1 MQIHGG
7 NIRDVSRKYTIK
19 ENKII
24 DFSSNINPLGF
35 PKAIH
40 AIIPKELSK
49 IVSYPDSQSTQL
61 KEAIAKKLGL
71 DEKTILVG
79 NGSTELIYLI
89 PRVFKPKRALIPVP
103 TFNEYEKSLLSVNC
117 ELRYLHLKAKE
128 KFRLNIDETVS
139 SLRKGEILY
148 VCNPNNPT
156 GVLLSNNEVRTLVAK
171 AEKKGVMVVVD
182 EAFMDFSENNSVI
195 DEVRIRDN
203 LIVIRSLTKFFA
215 IPGLRL
221 GYLVASQKLVQE
233 MSVFKEPWSVN
244 ILAQKAGEACFNDD
258 SFALRTKRFIAKERT
273 YLISELGKIK
283 GLKVYDSSTNYLLLK
298 IVRQGLSSGRLYEG
312 LARQG
317 LLIRDCRSFKG
328 LGNSYIRVAVK
339 RRKENTL
346 LVKHLKNIVGK

>member
-19 ENKII
+19 ESNII

-40 AIIPKELSK
+40 TIIPKELNK

-61 KEAIAKKLGL
+61 KETIAKKLGL

-89 PRVFKPKRALIPVP
+89 PRVLKPKHALIPLP
-103 TFNEYEKSLLSVNC
+103 TFIEYGKSLLSVNC
-117 ELRYLHLKAKE
+117 ELRYLHLNAKQ
-128 KFRLNIDETVS
+128 KFRLNIEETVP
-139 SLRKGEILY
+139 SLKKGEILY

-156 GVLLSNNEVRTLVAK
+156 GLLLSGNEVSSLVAK
-171 AEKKGVMVVVD
+171 AEKKGVMVIVD
-182 EAFMDFSENNSVI
+182 EAFMDFCEDNSAI
-195 DEVRIRDN
+195 DQVKKREN

-221 GYLVASQKLVQE
+221 GYLVANQKLVHK
-233 MSVFKEPWSVN
+233 MSLFKEPWSVN
-244 ILAQKAGEACFNDD
+244 ILAQKAGEACFNDE

-283 GLKVYDSSTNYLLLK
+283 GLKVYDSSTNYILLK
-298 IVRQGLSSGRLYEG
+298 IVRPGLSSGRLYDS

-328 LGNSYIRVAVK
+328 LGNNYIRVAVK

-346 LVKHLKNIVGK
+346 LITHLKNIVGK

>member
-7 NIRDVSRKYTIK
+7 NIRDVCRKYTIK

-40 AIIPKELSK
+40 RIIPKELNK
-49 IVSYPDSQSTQL
+49 IVCYPDSQSALL
-61 KEAIAKKLGL
+61 KGKISKKLGL
-71 DEKTILVG
+71 DEKNILVG

-103 TFNEYEKSLLSVNC
+103 TFIEYEKSLLSVNC
-117 ELRYLHLKAKE
+117 ELRYLHLKAE
-128 KFRLNIDETVS
+128 QKFKLNIEETVS
-139 SLRKGEILY
+139 SLKKGEILY

-156 GVLLSNNEVRTLVAK
+156 GILLSNNEVRSLVAR

-182 EAFMDFSENNSVI
+182 EAFMDFCEDNSVI
-195 DEVRIRDN
+195 DEVNKREN

-221 GYLVASQKLVQE
+221 GYLVASQRLVHK
-233 MSVFKEPWSVN
+233 MSEFKEPWSVN
-244 ILAQKAGEACFNDD
+244 ILSQKAGEACFDD
-258 SFALRTKRFIAKERT
+258 DIFALRTKRFIAKERT
-273 YLISELGKIK
+273 YLISELSKIK

-298 IVRQGLSSGRLYEG
+298 IVKPGLSSGKLYEG

-328 LGNSYIRVAVK
+328 LGNNYIRVAVK

-346 LVKHLKNIVGK
+346 LITHLTNIVGK